1 MTDQDFRDLFYQDA
15 AAKGSS
21 HESSREIEMIVRL
34 FGLAAVVLFVLALIA
49 ANATAGTCLG
59 VGYSIWIAAG
69 LLAFALDHLY
79 GSMKR

>member
-1 MTDQDFRDLFYQDA
+1 MNARF
-15 AAKGSS
+15 
-21 HESSREIEMIVRL
+21 

-49 ANATAGTCLG
+49 ADMSSGTCLG

-69 LLAFALDHLY
+69 LLAFALGHLF